1 MTDQPLVAIVAVAG
15 VVIFTIIQFVRLA
28 RQRQGVRESVQ
39 QFAQRNAFEFAPS
52 DPYSLAG
59 SDLPL
64 MRRGG
69 GQQCTNV
76 VAGLWQGVQFVAADY
91 RYVERDGRGPAHW
104 HKFHAVLV
112 AWLDPRLQLP
122 PTVIT
127 RRVVPAAGGD
137 HVGLR
142 PLLIGW
148 EPFDRRFQVEV
159 AGGQIPGGVVH
170 QAMVTYLLD
179 SLATTTV
186 FRWEVSGSRLL
197 VASAPRNQPTEDML
211 LEHIEDLLAAAKG
224 FAERL
229 APVGSW
235 R

>member
-1 MTDQPLVAIVAVAG
+1 MDQPLVVIVAVAG
-15 VVIFTIIQFVRLA
+15 VAIFTAIQFVRIA
-28 RQRQGVRESVQ
+28 RHRRGIRESVEQ
-39 QFAQRNAFEFAPS
+39 YATRNGFQFSAA
-52 DPYSLAG
+52 DPYQLAG

-64 MRRGG
+64 LCRGG

-76 VAGLWQGVQFVAADY
+76 VAGQWQGLRFAGADY
-91 RYVERDGRGPAHW
+91 RYREREGRGGH
-104 HKFHAVLV
+104 HYYKFHAMVV

-122 PTVIT
+122 PMVIT
-127 RRVVPAAGGD
+127 RRVVPATYGD

-142 PLLIGW
+142 PLQVGW
-148 EPFDRRFQVEV
+148 EPFDRRFQIEV
-159 AGGQIPGGVVH
+159 AGGRLPGGVVH
-170 QAMVTYLLD
+170 EAMLAYLLE
-179 SLATTTV
+179 SLATTAA

-211 LEHIEDLLAAAKG
+211 LENIQDLLTAAKG
-224 FAERL
+224 FADRL

>member
-1 MTDQPLVAIVAVAG
+1 VTDQPLVVIVAVAG
-15 VVIFTIIQFVRLA
+15 AVIFTIIQFARLA
-28 RQRQGVRESVQ
+28 RHRRGVRESVQ
-39 QFAQRNAFEFAPS
+39 RYAERNGFQFSAS
-52 DPYSLAG
+52 DPYHLAG

-76 VAGLWQGVQFVAADY
+76 VAGAFHGLPFAACDY
-91 RYVERDGRGPAHW
+91 RYHDRDGRGPAHW
-104 HKFHAVLV
+104 HKFHAVVV
-112 AWLDPRLQLP
+112 ASLDPRFRLP

-127 RRVVPAAGGD
+127 RRVVPAVFGD

-142 PLLIGW
+142 PLLVGW

-159 AGGQIPGGVVH
+159 APGQLPGSVVH
-170 QAMVTYLLD
+170 QATVAFLLD
-179 SLATTTV
+179 SLAATAA

-197 VASAPRNQPTEDML
+197 VASAQRNQPTEDML
-211 LEHIEDLLAAAKG
+211 LEHIEGLLAAAKG
-224 FAERL
+224 FADRL
-229 APVGSW
+229 ATIG